1 MVTGENMVRIGT
13 WNTKWARPGSVKGE
27 RVGALLAEPRILRES
42 CHPFYAKVATCSNRK
57 LPPVLK
63 QSCHLF

>member
-1 MVTGENMVRIGT
+1 MIGRIGEEIQ
-13 WNTKWARPGSVKGE
+13 RQQD
-27 RVGALLAEPRILRES
+27 RLRILRES

-57 LPPVLK
+57 LPPFLK